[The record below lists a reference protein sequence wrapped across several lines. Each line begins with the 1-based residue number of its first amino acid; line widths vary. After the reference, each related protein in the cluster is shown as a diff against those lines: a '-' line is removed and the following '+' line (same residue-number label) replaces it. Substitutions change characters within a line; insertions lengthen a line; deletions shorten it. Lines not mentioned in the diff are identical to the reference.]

1 MRRKIVLA
9 AITGTAIIT
18 GAGALH
24 GFRGKEPS
32 AETVAEERAEPQSWH
47 EASAMSGGNGMAVQ
61 EIGTKGRSVWGG
73 GPSEDEEPKADL
85 AFANFDKGTV
95 RKLAQKAERTGLPD
109 DISELSSIIPQT
121 ARMDAQNEAY
131 RSLERMAG
139 DGNGDALV
147 AVAQVVPFIIDESTR
162 SDAIYL
168 LSWASY
174 EADEATRSRVVS
186 VLSFHLKNG
195 PLAHW
200 SLSADRERLAEIVE
214 SRAAGR

>member
-1 MRRKIVLA
+1 MKRKIVLA

-32 AETVAEERAEPQSWH
+32 VETAAEEPAGAPRWH
-47 EASAMSGGNGMAVQ
+47 EQYEAGDGIAVR
-61 EIGTKGRSVWGG
+61 EIGTEERSVWGG
-73 GPSEDEEPKADL
+73 SPAEDEGPKADL
-85 AFANFDKGTV
+85 AFTDFDKGTV

-174 EADEATRSRVVS
+174 EADQATRSRVVS
-186 VLSFHLKNG
+186 VLSFHLRTG

-200 SLSADRERLAEIVE
+200 SLSADRERLADIVE